1 MKKIPFLFC
10 TFLASFSLAQCS
22 LEISDTTHINCN
34 GDNTGA
40 IGLNV
45 LKAAQPYTVNSSNG
59 AVAVNGD
66 SFSGLT
72 AGTYQ
77 LILLDANLCSDTV
90 EIKLKE
96 PSLLT
101 LNLRCES
108 NNLLAEVSGGVRPYM
123 YYWRDFSNSIFS
135 NDSLL
140 GFDPSQFYDF
150 EVIDSKGCHLRDSV
164 SLVVDFSVDKVIGD
178 VPLTIQLTNASSE
191 GFYQWNFDDG
201 ETSSDYNPIHEYE
214 SVGSYNLSLQ
224 LTDEHECV
232 DEKTI
237 VIEVQGF
244 DLSIND
250 WEEMFNAFSPNGDG
264 INDSFS
270 FEENH
275 AISEFSVKIFNRWG
289 SLVYSWTDP
298 NFKWNGLNFDGDNLM
313 QGVYYY
319 YMNAIGQDGQ
329 LYEKKGSISLF
340 F

>member
-1 MKKIPFLFC
+1 M
-10 TFLASFSLAQCS
+10 AQW
-22 LEISDTTHINCN
+22 L
-34 GDNTGA
+34 
-40 IGLNV
+40 L
-45 LKAAQPYTVNSSNG
+45 
-59 AVAVNGD
+59 NGD
-66 SFSGLT
+66 SFSDLT
-72 AGTYQ
+72 AGIYQ
-77 LILLDANLCSDTV
+77 LILLDANLCSDTI

-101 LNLRCES
+101 LNLKCDF
-108 NNLLAEVSGGVRPYM
+108 NNLLAEVSGGVKPYM
-123 YYWRDFSNSIFS
+123 YYWRDLSNAVFS
-135 NDSLL
+135 NDSLVS
-140 GFDPSQFYDF
+140 FNPSQFYDF
-150 EVIDSKGCHLRDSV
+150 EVVDNKGCKLRDSV
-164 SLVVDFSVDKVIGD
+164 SLIVDFSVDKIIGD
-178 VPLTIQLTNASSE
+178 VPLTIQLTNTSSE
-191 GFYQWNFDDG
+191 GLYQWNFDDG
-201 ETSSDYNPIHEYE
+201 ETSSDKNPIHEYE

-232 DEKTI
+232 DEKMV

-270 FEENH
+270 FEENN

-298 NFKWNGLNFDGDNLM
+298 NFKWNGLSFDGDNLT

-319 YMNAIGQDGQ
+319 YMNATGQDGQ

>member
-10 TFLASFSLAQCS
+10 TFLASFSFSQCS

-34 GDNTGA
+34 GDNSGA

-45 LKAAQPYTVNSSNG
+45 LNVTQPYTVYLSNG

-66 SFSGLT
+66 SFSGLI

-77 LILLDANLCSDTV
+77 LILLDANMCSDTI

-101 LNLRCES
+101 LNLKCDY
-108 NNLLAEVSGGVRPYM
+108 NDLVAEVGGGVKPYM
-123 YYWRDFSNSIFS
+123 YYWRDLSNAVFS
-135 NDSLL
+135 NDSVI
-140 GFDPSQFYDF
+140 GFNPGQFYDF
-150 EVIDSKGCHLRDSV
+150 EIVDDKGCKLRDSIF
-164 SLVVDFSVDKVIGD
+164 LLVDFSVDKFIGN
-178 VPLTIQLTNASSE
+178 VPLTIQLTNTSTE
-191 GFYQWNFDDG
+191 GLYEWNFDNG
-201 ETSSDYNPIHEYE
+201 ETSNDFNPIYEYE
-214 SVGSYNLSLQ
+214 SVGTYNLSLQ
-224 LTDEHECV
+224 LTDVNECF

-237 VIEVQGF
+237 IIEVQGF

-250 WEEMFNAFSPNGDG
+250 WEEMYNAFSPNGDG

-270 FEENH
+270 FEKNN
-275 AISEFSVKIFNRWG
+275 AISDFSVKIFNRWG

-298 NFKWNGLNFDGDNLM
+298 NFKWKGLSFDGDNLTE
-313 QGVYYY
+313 GVYYY
-319 YMNAIGQDGQ
+319 LMNATGQDGQ

>member
-10 TFLASFSLAQCS
+10 TFLASFSFAQCS

-34 GDNTGA
+34 GDNSGA

-45 LKAAQPYTVNSSNG
+45 LNANRPFTINLSNG
-59 AVAVNGD
+59 AVVVNGD

-72 AGTYQ
+72 AGIYQ

-96 PSLLT
+96 PPLLT
-101 LNLRCES
+101 LNLKCES
-108 NNLLAEVSGGVRPYM
+108 NDIFAEIDGGVKPYM
-123 YYWRDFSNSIFS
+123 YFWRDFSNTIFS
-135 NDSLL
+135 NDTLL
-140 GFDPSQFYDF
+140 SFDPTQFYDF
-150 EVIDSKGCHLRDSV
+150 EVIDNKGCQLRDSIF
-164 SLVVDFSVDKVIGD
+164 LEVDFSIDKVIGD
-178 VPLTIQLTNASSE
+178 VPLTIQLTNASSQ
-191 GFYQWNFDDG
+191 GFYLWNFDDG
-201 ETSSDYNPIHEYE
+201 EVSSDYNPIHEYE

-224 LTDEHECV
+224 LTDDHDCV
-232 DEKTI
+232 AEKTI
-237 VIEVQGF
+237 AIEVQGF

-250 WEEMFNAFSPNGDG
+250 WEQMFNAFSPNGDG

-270 FEENH
+270 FEENN
-275 AISEFSVKIFNRWG
+275 AITEFSVKIFNRWG

-298 NFKWNGLNFDGDNLM
+298 KFKWNGLSYDGDNLT

-319 YMNAIGQDGQ
+319 YMNATGQDGQ

>member
-1 MKKIPFLFC
+1 MKKISFLFC
-10 TFLASFSLAQCS
+10 TFFASFSFAQCS

-34 GDNTGA
+34 GDNSGA

-45 LKAAQPYTVNSSNG
+45 LNAAKPYTINSSNG

-77 LILLDANLCSDTV
+77 LILFDANLCSDTI

-101 LNLRCES
+101 LNLKCEY
-108 NNLLAEVSGGVRPYM
+108 NDIVAEVSGGVKPYK
-123 YYWRDFSNSIFS
+123 YYWRDLSNNIFS
-135 NDSLL
+135 NDSVI
-140 GFDPSQFYDF
+140 GFNPGQFYDF
-150 EVIDSKGCHLRDSV
+150 EIVDDKGCQLRDSIY
-164 SLVVDFSVDKVIGD
+164 LLVDFSVDKFIGN
-178 VPLTIQLTNASSE
+178 VPLAIQLTNTSTE
-191 GFYQWNFDDG
+191 GLYEWNFDNG
-201 ETSSDYNPIHEYE
+201 ETSNDFNPIYEYG
-214 SVGSYNLSLQ
+214 SVGTYNLSLQ
-224 LTDEHECV
+224 LTDVNECV

-237 VIEVQGF
+237 IIEVQGF

-250 WEEMFNAFSPNGDG
+250 WQEMYNAFSPNGDG

-270 FEENH
+270 FEKNN
-275 AISEFSVKIFNRWG
+275 AILDFSVKIYNRWG

-298 NFKWNGLNFDGDNLM
+298 NFKWKGLSFNGDNLTE
-313 QGVYYY
+313 GVYYY
-319 YMNAIGQDGQ
+319 FMNATGQDGQ

>member
-10 TFLASFSLAQCS
+10 AFLASFSFAQCS

-34 GDNTGA
+34 GDNSGA

-45 LKAAQPYTVNSSNG
+45 LNAAQPYTINLSNG

-77 LILLDANLCSDTV
+77 LILLDVNLCSDTV

-101 LNLRCES
+101 LNLKCES
-108 NNLLAEVSGGVRPYM
+108 SDLVAEVSGGVKPYM
-123 YYWRDFSNSIFS
+123 YNWRDLSNTIYS

-140 GFDPSQFYDF
+140 SFNPSQFYDF
-150 EVIDSKGCHLRDSV
+150 EVVDNKGCKLRDSV
-164 SLVVDFSVDKVIGD
+164 SLIVDFSVDKIIGD
-178 VPLTIQLTNASSE
+178 VPLSIQLTNTSSE
-191 GFYQWNFDDG
+191 GLYQWNFDDG
-201 ETSSDYNPIHEYE
+201 ETSSDKNPIHEYE

-232 DEKTI
+232 NEKMVI
-237 VIEVQGF
+237 VEVQGF

-270 FEENH
+270 FEENN

-298 NFKWNGLNFDGDNLM
+298 NFKWNGLSFDGDNLT

>member
-1 MKKIPFLFC
+1 MKKIPFYFC
-10 TFLASFSLAQCS
+10 VFLASFSFAQCS
-22 LEISDTTHINCN
+22 LEISDTTHINCY
-34 GDNTGA
+34 GDNSGA
-40 IGLNV
+40 IDLNV
-45 LKAAQPYTVNSSNG
+45 LNAAKPYIINLSNG
-59 AVAVNGD
+59 AVSTNGY
-66 SFSGLT
+66 SFSDLT
-72 AGTYQ
+72 AGIYQ
-77 LILLDANLCSDTV
+77 LILLDANSCSDTI

-101 LNLRCES
+101 LNLKCVF
-108 NNLLAEVSGGVRPYM
+108 NDLLAEVSGGVKPYM
-123 YYWRDFSNSIFS
+123 YYWRDLSNAIIS
-135 NDSLL
+135 NDSLVS
-140 GFDPSQFYDF
+140 FNPYQFYDF
-150 EVIDSKGCHLRDSV
+150 EVVDNKGCKLRDSV
-164 SLVVDFSVDKVIGD
+164 SLVVDFSVDKIIGD
-178 VPLTIQLTNASSE
+178 VPLSIQLTNTSSE
-191 GFYQWNFDDG
+191 GLYQWNFDDG
-201 ETSSDYNPIHEYE
+201 ETSSDKNPIHEYE
-214 SVGSYNLSLQ
+214 SVGSYKLSLQ

-244 DLSIND
+244 DLSINN

-270 FEENH
+270 FEENN

-298 NFKWNGLNFDGDNLM
+298 NFKWNGLSFDGDNLT

-319 YMNAIGQDGQ
+319 YMNATGKDGQ

>member
-1 MKKIPFLFC
+1 MKKIPFLFYIL
-10 TFLASFSLAQCS
+10 LASFSFAQCS

-34 GDNTGA
+34 GDNSGA

-45 LKAAQPYTVNSSNG
+45 LNATQPYTISLSNG
-59 AVAVNGD
+59 AVAINGD

-77 LILLDANLCSDTV
+77 LVLLDANLCSDTV

-101 LNLRCES
+101 LNLKCES
-108 NNLLAEVSGGVRPYM
+108 NNLAAEVSGGVKPYI
-123 YYWRDFSNSIFS
+123 YHWRDVSNTVFS
-135 NDSLL
+135 NDSVVAFNP
-140 GFDPSQFYDF
+140 GQFYDF
-150 EVIDSKGCHLRDSV
+150 EIVDDKGCNLRDSIF
-164 SLVVDFSVDKVIGD
+164 LLVDFSVDKFIGN
-178 VPLTIQLTNASSE
+178 VPLTIQLSNTSTE
-191 GFYQWNFDDG
+191 GLYEWNFDNG
-201 ETSSDYNPIHEYE
+201 ETSNDFNPIYEYE

-244 DLSIND
+244 DLSINNC
-250 WEEMFNAFSPNGDG
+250 EEMFNAFSPNGDG

-270 FEENH
+270 FEENN

-298 NFKWNGLNFDGDNLM
+298 NFKWNGLSFDGDNLTE
-313 QGVYYY
+313 GVYYY
-319 YMNAIGQDGQ
+319 LMNATGQDGQ

>member
-1 MKKIPFLFC
+1 M
-10 TFLASFSLAQCS
+10 A
-22 LEISDTTHINCN
+22 IN
-34 GDNTGA
+34 GE
-40 IGLNV
+40 
-45 LKAAQPYTVNSSNG
+45 
-59 AVAVNGD
+59 

-101 LNLRCES
+101 LNLKCEF
-108 NNLLAEVSGGVRPYM
+108 NNLIAEVSGGVKPYI
-123 YYWRDFSNSIFS
+123 YYWRDLSNAIFS

-140 GFDPSQFYDF
+140 TFNPSQFYDF
-150 EVIDSKGCHLRDSV
+150 EVVDSKGCQLRDSV
-164 SLVVDFSVDKVIGD
+164 YLVVDFSVDKLIGD
-178 VPLTIQLTNASSE
+178 VPLTIQLTNFSSE
-191 GFYQWNFDDG
+191 GLYEWNFDDG
-201 ETSSDYNPIHEYE
+201 ETSSENNPIHEYE
-214 SVGSYNLSLQ
+214 SVGTYNLSLQ

-244 DLSIND
+244 DLSINN

-270 FEENH
+270 FEENN

-298 NFKWNGLNFDGDNLM
+298 NFKWTGLSFDGDNLT

-319 YMNAIGQDGQ
+319 YMNATGQDGQ
-329 LYEKKGSISLF
+329 LYEKKVR
-340 F
+340 